1 MKFKNIKIKN
11 KVSIGS
17 LINDEII
24 VEVFGLIFV
33 IITLMLILTLI
44 FSKSFIASITA
55 IIAIFLFSLIGL
67 IILIY
72 LFRFL
77 IEIFKYYIRV
87 IFGLIKSKK
96 LPLSNEEMKSL
107 NINTTV
113 DYLDFI
119 DQFMRIN
126 LPILNK
132 MKLILF
138 MNKEQYEFLIDL
150 AEKEYD
156 KKVDVFY
163 HIEYCSKK
171 PYIIDEKEEIVFI
184 TMPRLFTNFNFRENL
199 HGN

>member
-55 IIAIFLFSLIGL
+55 IIAILLFSLIGL

-77 IEIFKYYIRV
+77 IKIFKYYIRV
-87 IFGLIKSKK
+87 FFGLFKSRK
-96 LPLSNEEMKSL
+96 LPLSDEEMKLL
-107 NINTTV
+107 NINSTV

-126 LPILNK
+126 IPILNK
-132 MKLILF
+132 MRLILF
-138 MNKEQYEFLIDL
+138 MNKEQYEFLINL
-150 AEKEYD
+150 AEKEYN

-171 PYIIDEKEEIVFI
+171 AYIIDEKEKIVFI

-199 HGN
+199 HEN

>member
-11 KVSIGS
+11 KVSIKN
-17 LINDEII
+17 LINDETK
-24 VEVFGLIFV
+24 VELFGLIFV
-33 IITLMLILTLI
+33 IETLMIMITLI
-44 FSKSFIASITA
+44 FPKSFIASITA
-55 IIAIFLFSLIGL
+55 TIAILFSLIGL

-72 LFRFL
+72 LLYFL
-77 IEIFKYYIRV
+77 IKIPKYYIRV
-87 IFGLIKSKK
+87 IFGLLKSRK
-96 LPLSNEEMKSL
+96 LPLSKEEMKLL

-132 MKLILF
+132 MRLILF

-184 TMPRLFTNFNFRENL
+184 TMPRLFTNFNFMENL

>member
-1 MKFKNIKIKN
+1 MKFRNVKIKN
-11 KVSIGS
+11 KVSIRS
-17 LINDEII
+17 LIDNDIT
-24 VEVFGLIFV
+24 VELLGLIFV
-33 IITLMLILTLI
+33 IITLMLIFTLI
-44 FSKSFIASITA
+44 FPKSFIASITA
-55 IIAIFLFSLIGL
+55 TMAILLFSLISL

-72 LFRFL
+72 LLYFL
-77 IEIFKYYIRV
+77 IKIPKYYIRV
-87 IFGLIKSKK
+87 IFGLLKSRK
-96 LPLSNEEMKSL
+96 LPLSKEEMKSL

-132 MKLILF
+132 MRLILF

-163 HIEYCSKK
+163 HIEYYSKK
-171 PYIIDEKEEIVFI
+171 PYVIDEKEEIVFI